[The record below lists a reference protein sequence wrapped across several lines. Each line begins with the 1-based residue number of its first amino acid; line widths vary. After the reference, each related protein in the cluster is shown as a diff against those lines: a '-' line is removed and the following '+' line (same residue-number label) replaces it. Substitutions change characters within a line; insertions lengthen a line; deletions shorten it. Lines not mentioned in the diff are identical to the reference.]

1 MVIKK
6 KIQSVFR
13 STWSTP
19 TWSVRN
25 NDWDIQKHISEQ
37 DANNLF
43 SLIATIQDNAPTM
56 SKGTTIAIDKSSDI
70 PRPKLKEFIND
81 NGFKKVSKIDKADVI
96 TIRRESVKM
105 IQNEGIKSKL
115 FLCDDDLDK
124 IAAEYNM
131 LPAMLVTN
139 KSDDSDIEFFEVK
152 NRCIEKKGIFI
163 NTYRNKKQEE
173 QIDFLFSLIGS
184 KATLIYDDVLMN
196 EINSDGLDLDDD
208 IYETLEG
215 MLMSKETETFNLGI
229 EMLSNVNLENNLFK
243 ISVLLNKVSN
253 QTYRFNAMS
262 QIKNKNFKALVNY
275 VESSGIRWNQ
285 KWESFSMSM
294 LNKFRGTVWEA
305 NILEY
310 MVSCLNKHFGRM
322 NGNDVLQ
329 ITNIVFK

>member
-1 MVIKK
+1 MVNKT
-6 KIQSVFR
+6 KIQTVWR
-13 STWSTP
+13 SSWSTP

-25 NDWDIQKHISEQ
+25 SEWNTEKYISEQ
-37 DANNLF
+37 DANKLL
-43 SLIATIQDNAPTM
+43 SLIATIQDKAPTM

-70 PRPKLKEFIND
+70 PRSKLKEFIND
-81 NGFKKVSKIDKADVI
+81 NGFKKVSKLDKADVI
-96 TIRRESVKM
+96 AIRRESVKM
-105 IQNEGIKSKL
+105 IQNEGIKSRL

-124 IAAEYNM
+124 I
-131 LPAMLVTN
+131 TN
-139 KSDDSDIEFFEVK
+139 SEVPTILMGNKGSDDDTEFFEVQS
-152 NRCIEKKGIFI
+152 RCITKSGIFI
-163 NTYRNKKQEE
+163 HGYRNKKQEE

-184 KATLIYDDVLMN
+184 KATLVYDDVLMN

-208 IYETLEG
+208 IYDTLEG

-243 ISVLLNKVSN
+243 ISILLNKVSN

-285 KWESFSMSM
+285 KWEAFGMSM
-294 LNKFRGTVWEA
+294 LSKFRGTVWEA

-310 MVSCLNKHFGRM
+310 MVNCLNNHFGKI
-322 NGNDVLQ
+322 NGKDVLQ
-329 ITNIVFK
+329 LTKIVFE